1 MLTYSLIKKAGDS
14 MTKSGLLPY
23 AAITTSVI
31 FWGISYISTDVCLGY
46 MEPVT
51 LAMLRCII
59 ASAILL
65 VIWKIKEPNT
75 RVNKKDLPR
84 LIISG
89 IIGVVL
95 YFIFEINGVKYTSPS
110 IAAIILAAIPVISLI
125 AQRVSGRESLTLFK
139 VLGVLLSLAGV
150 ALVMG
155 IGLGDINEGGRAIG
169 YLCMLGAAVSWVV
182 FNYITFPLYK
192 GYSPL
197 AITTFQMI
205 AGAAALIPIFFIS
218 GESLPQLD
226 FAITVNLLFLAVFC
240 SAVGILLYMYAF
252 RSLGM
257 VTTTLFINIQPLI
270 TVVASMLILHEFLTR
285 NQLIGGIMVLAAVYL
300 STYKKRDLPLAE

>member
-1 MLTYSLIKKAGDS
+1 M
-14 MTKSGLLPY
+14 Y
-23 AAITTSVI
+23 AIR
-31 FWGISYISTDVCLGY
+31 SYYG
-46 MEPVT
+46 
-51 LAMLRCII
+51 
-59 ASAILL
+59 
-65 VIWKIKEPNT
+65 
-75 RVNKKDLPR
+75 VNPKDLPR

-182 FNYITFPLYK
+182 FNYITFPLYNR
-192 GYSPL
+192 
-197 AITTFQMI
+197 ITSYNVCYTK
-205 AGAAALIPIFFIS
+205 LLPSRSIS
-218 GESLPQLD
+218 
-226 FAITVNLLFLAVFC
+226 
-240 SAVGILLYMYAF
+240 
-252 RSLGM
+252 
-257 VTTTLFINIQPLI
+257 
-270 TVVASMLILHEFLTR
+270 
-285 NQLIGGIMVLAAVYL
+285 
-300 STYKKRDLPLAE
+300 